1 MKRVEIQQRFAEIVA
16 FAGIDKFLDTPVKRY
31 SSGMYVRL
39 AFAVAAHLDPEILFV
54 DEVLAVGDTEFQ
66 KKCLGKMHDVSQ
78 AGRTVIFISHSMEAI
93 SRLCPRAIWLHE
105 GQLIVDGPSDAVI
118 AQYSGASALSAI
130 QT

>member
-1 MKRVEIQQRFAEIVA
+1 
-16 FAGIDKFLDTPVKRY
+16 
-31 SSGMYVRL
+31 
-39 AFAVAAHLDPEILFV
+39 
-54 DEVLAVGDTEFQ
+54 
-66 KKCLGKMHDVSQ
+66 MHDVSQ
-78 AGRTVIFISHSMEAI
+78 EGRTVIFISHSMETI